1 MDLPFSTFAKYFKK
15 LTFFTPPPFPPDQG
29 VMNITQIRK
38 IWVRTKWMTPKDSGF
53 AKFGNDLSL
62 APK

>member
-29 VMNITQIRK
+29 VMNISFLENLGTY
-38 IWVRTKWMTPKDSGF
+38 
-53 AKFGNDLSL
+53 
-62 APK
+62 